1 MSDEKGS
8 GFVMVPN
15 EFFERWLP
23 RLSGA
28 ETKVAL
34 CVIRKTLGFD
44 KDRDAISA
52 SQISVATGLKRRTV
66 FDGLRGLREKGFL
79 RRFSETGN
87 ATNYQVVG
95 IRPVQHTAHP
105 PVQENAQVNGRP
117 VQPDA
122 QVPVRPTTQV
132 PPEPVQENAHLP
144 VQPGALTTNKEK
156 NKVKMAWE

>member
-1 MSDEKGS
+1 MSDDKGS

-15 EFFERWLP
+15 EFFEWLP

-28 ETKVAL
+28 ETKVSL
-34 CVIRKTLGFD
+34 CVIRKTFGWD
-44 KDRDAISA
+44 KDRDEISA

-66 FDGLRGLREKGFL
+66 FDGLRGLVEKGFL

-87 ATNYQVVG
+87 ATSYQVVG
-95 IRPVQHTAHP
+95 IRPMQQAAHP
-105 PVQENAQVNGRP
+105 PVQESAQVNGQP

-122 QVPVRPTTQV
+122 QV
-132 PPEPVQENAHLP
+132 P

-156 NKVKMAWE
+156 NRLKMAWE